1 MLEMYLRQ
9 PKFRYSAC
17 GPLTKKRTNK
27 KIQRNRRFKIHLSKR
42 IR

>member
-9 PKFRYSAC
+9 PKFTYSAR
-17 GPLTKKRTNK
+17 GSLTKKRANK
-27 KIQRNRRFKIHLSKR
+27 KIQRNRKFKTYLSKR